1 MPMGIDL
8 NQAGKDAGGT
18 LGLLYDGVSSI
29 ANPLWQVFARI
40 FPWGQLG
47 PTTNVFYS
55 LEEGALSA
63 RVAPRTVTAPRRHA
77 SICCRMYSS
86 VH

>member
-47 PTTNVFYS
+47 RDMTMRIGTR
-55 LEEGALSA
+55 GACT
-63 RVAPRTVTAPRRHA
+63 RRIRRHTVGIHRRA
-77 SICCRMYSS
+77 SMNSLTI
-86 VH
+86 